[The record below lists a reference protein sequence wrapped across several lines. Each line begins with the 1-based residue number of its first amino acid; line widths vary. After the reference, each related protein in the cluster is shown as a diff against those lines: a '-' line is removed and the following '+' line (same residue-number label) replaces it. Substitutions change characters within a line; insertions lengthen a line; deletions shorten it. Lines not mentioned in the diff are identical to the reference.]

1 MPKPVRTRRRY
12 QSRRIPRGDAPMR
25 RAHIANILRE
35 NACVARG
42 ARATYRARGLLAIRH
57 MQISPRRS
65 LCMVGVAALI
75 VASACSDSDP
85 ADVQPEPEPE
95 PDPQP
100 LPAVV
105 VEEGSTIGAATFPP
119 GNTATGGQGT
129 TISGIGCLGTPARH
143 YHAHVSL
150 FFEGDQ
156 KAVPGAIGITDPMFR
171 DDYVI
176 AGDCW
181 YWMHTHDATG
191 VVHIEPPN
199 DGAYTLGQLFDV
211 WGQSLSSDGVAG
223 FDGDVSVFVD
233 GTRHSG
239 DPRDIVLTSRKHVSL
254 QVGRPL
260 APIPMYIFQN

>member
-1 MPKPVRTRRRY
+1 
-12 QSRRIPRGDAPMR
+12 MR
-25 RAHIANILRE
+25 RARVANNSRK
-35 NACVARG
+35 NDRVDRS
-42 ARATYRARGLLAIRH
+42 ARATYRARGLLAIRR
-57 MQISPRRS
+57 MQTSLRRS
-65 LCMVGVAALI
+65 LRIVGIAAFVA
-75 VASACSDSDP
+75 VSACSDSDP
-85 ADVQPEPEPE
+85 ADVQPEPDPE

-119 GNTATGGQGT
+119 GNTASGGQGS

-143 YHAHVSL
+143 FHAHVSL
-150 FFEGDQ
+150 FVNGDQ
-156 KAVPGAIGITDPMFR
+156 KAIPAAIGITDPMFR

-181 YWMHTHDATG
+181 YWIHTHDATG

-199 DGAYTLGQLFDV
+199 DSALTLGQLFDV
-211 WGQSLSSDGVAG
+211 WGHSLSDDGVAG
-223 FDGDVSVFVD
+223 FSGDVSVFVD
-233 GTRHSG
+233 GTRHNG